1 MRRRPRAEGRPGR
14 SGERESVQYSHY
26 RPARRISTLAR
37 SLVTYPVLW
46 PWLGIHHLDN
56 STVKP
61 WMLSNLDRMHV
72 FVPDGYPEVLAA
84 MEVYARA
91 RMGSVF
97 EGAA

>member
-1 MRRRPRAEGRPGR
+1 
-14 SGERESVQYSHY
+14 
-26 RPARRISTLAR
+26 
-37 SLVTYPVLW
+37 
-46 PWLGIHHLDN
+46 
-56 STVKP
+56 
-61 WMLSNLDRMHV
+61 MLSNLDRMHV